1 MQGHHQMVNTKIR
14 LIIFFA
20 DKDGDGLYG
29 QQKWYWELTVAQI
42 MNSLLQNFINKL
54 VQNLNLVFIFV
65 GVKVFLKCWSPFDYK
80 L

>member
-1 MQGHHQMVNTKIR
+1 MVNTKIR

-20 DKDGDGLYG
+20 DKDGDTLYG
-29 QQKWYWELTVAQI
+29 QQKQHRELTVAQI

-65 GVKVFLKCWSPFDYK
+65 GIKAFLKC
-80 L
+80 